1 MTTAKEILDQALGLQ
16 PGDTLRVSYPSHAA
30 RELARQAMF
39 VAIRKERR
47 QSREAFAPTE
57 DGWDTTRWDGLMI
70 ARLGD
75 NALEIIPAESLQ
87 PLTVETVHHARD

>member
-1 MTTAKEILDQALGLQ
+1 MTAKELLDQALGLA
-16 PGDTLRVSYPSHAA
+16 PGDTLKVQYPTRQA

-39 VAIRKERR
+39 VAMRKERR

-70 ARLGD
+70 CRDGECGI
-75 NALEIIPAESLQ
+75 EIVPSESLQ
-87 PLTVETVHHARD
+87 PLTVETVHHARS